1 MARMMKESIKKGDHL
16 YVNSVK
22 SQSFIPVTLSAMKK
36 VILERKGTFVV
47 RVAKHLVMQNVLKT
61 MK

>member
-1 MARMMKESIKKGDHL
+1 MARMMKESKKGNHL

-22 SQSFIPVTLSAMKK
+22 NLPVTLSAMKE

-47 RVAKHLVMQNVLKT
+47 NVAKHLIMQNVLKT